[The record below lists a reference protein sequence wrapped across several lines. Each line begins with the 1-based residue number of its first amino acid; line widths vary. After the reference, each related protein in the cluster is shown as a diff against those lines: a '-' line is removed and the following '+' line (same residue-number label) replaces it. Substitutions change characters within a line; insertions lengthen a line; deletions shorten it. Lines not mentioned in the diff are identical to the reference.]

1 MSLPSTREI
10 ILKLKTV
17 KEEKK
22 LSVPCIQRMCEVSG
36 HYMAINTFRNIFAKG
51 SENNSFSYEHTL
63 KRIADVLLPE
73 SMTATEADMDLK
85 LLTNQLINERKEH
98 KEQIEKLNR
107 RIKEY
112 QSKTERQEEL
122 IKQLLEKCNVA
133 AEK

>member
-1 MSLPSTREI
+1 
-10 ILKLKTV
+10 
-17 KEEKK
+17 
-22 LSVPCIQRMCEVSG
+22 
-36 HYMAINTFRNIFAKG
+36 MAINTFRNIFAKG

-63 KRIADVLLPE
+63 KPIADVLLPE